1 MECRLPED
9 KLVDLRRC
17 VQGAIEAKKIRLRD
31 LQSLLGK
38 LNFACRILPMG
49 RVFSRR
55 LAQATTGVL
64 HPLHFVRLKVEH
76 KADLR
81 VWSRFLQLYNG
92 RSLWLREVVSNE
104 ELVLYTDAAGSS
116 GFGAY
121 FGGRWCVGRWPDSW
135 RVCGLTRNLALLELF
150 PIVVA
155 LEVWGQDLKDRKV
168 RFMCDNLGV
177 VQCVNKLTADSPPV
191 VDLLRHLVLK
201 CLELNLWVCAIHVP
215 GVLNSVADALS
226 RFQWDRFRMLAP
238 DAEQQETVWPVWLWD
253 LVCSRPGN

>member
-9 KLVDLRRC
+9 KLTDLRYC
-17 VQGAIEAKKIRLRD
+17 VQRALEAKKIRLRD

-55 LAQATTGVL
+55 LAQATAGVS
-64 HPLHFVRLKVEH
+64 HPLHFIRLKVEH

-92 RSLWLREVVSNE
+92 RSLWLREVVSSD
-104 ELVLYTDAAGSS
+104 ELVLYTDVAGSS

-121 FGGRWCVGRWPDSW
+121 FGGRWCVGKWPESW
-135 RVCGLTRNLALLELF
+135 RISGLTRNLALLELF
-150 PIVVA
+150 PIVV
-155 LEVWGQDLKDRKV
+155 LWGQELRDRKV

-177 VQCVNKLTADSPPV
+177 VQCVNKLIADSPPV
-191 VDLLRHLVLK
+191 VDLLRHMVLQ
-201 CLELNLWVCAIHVP
+201 CLELNLFIWAVHVP
-215 GVLNSVADALS
+215 GVLNSVAGALS
-226 RFQWDRFRMLAP
+226 RFQWDRFRVLAL
-238 DAEQQETVWPVWLWD
+238 DAEQQETVWPIWLWD
-253 LVCSRPGN
+253 LVCGQPGT